1 MAVTYPSHPCS
12 SPPQDD
18 DAHDDSGNGPSTNRE
33 RSQTVKGDKGEGSST
48 QTYHVHAPPPP
59 FSARL
64 CATAVR
70 RSDRKIMTHMHG
82 DIGNGPSNFK
92 PRAVTDGE
100 GRKRGE
106 KQYIRT
112 LLSPSPPAC
121 APPLSGAR
129 KAVTASDT
137 SMPVCAQ
144 INNKDMGGRG
154 YFPLDKKL

>member
-70 RSDRKIMTHMHG
+70 RSDRKIMTHMATSEMVLQT
-82 DIGNGPSNFK
+82 SNRERSQTVK
-92 PRAVTDGE
+92 
-100 GRKRGE
+100 GE
-106 KQYIRT
+106 KGERSST
-112 LLSPSPPAC
+112 FALFSPRLRPPVHHRCQAL
-121 APPLSGAR
+121 AKP
-129 KAVTASDT
+129 
-137 SMPVCAQ
+137 
-144 INNKDMGGRG
+144 
-154 YFPLDKKL
+154 